1 MPTPL
6 QMSTANL
13 ITLSRLPFLLVIAA
27 LLYHPVPWSLFTALA
42 LLPAL
47 FLMDWLDGFVAR
59 QKNQVTDLGS
69 VLDIAVDRAVEN
81 VLWIVFAHQGLIGVW
96 IPILFLIRSFVVD
109 GVRSYAI
116 SRGYSAFG
124 MMHTGWGK
132 FLVSG
137 RFMRGLYG
145 LAKAGAFCALTLNQA
160 LKALDQQMAAR
171 QTWALA
177 SEHLLVGLAVAL
189 CIARGLPVLWD
200 IRAIL
205 GPAPEK

>member
-1 MPTPL
+1 
-6 QMSTANL
+6 MSTANL
-13 ITLSRLPFLLVIAA
+13 ITLSRLPFLLVIVV
-27 LLYHPVPWSLFTALA
+27 LLYHFHPWSLFAALA

-69 VLDIAVDRAVEN
+69 VLDIAVDRVVEN
-81 VLWIVFAHQGLIGVW
+81 VLWITFAHQGLVGIW
-96 IPILFLIRSFVVD
+96 IPILFIIRSFVVD

-116 SRGYSAFG
+116 SRGFSAFG
-124 MMHTGWGK
+124 MMHSGWGR

-160 LKALDQQMAAR
+160 LKSLDAQMAAK
-171 QTWALA
+171 QAWSLF
-177 SEHLLVGLAVAL
+177 SEDLLVGLAVLL
-189 CIARGLPVLWD
+189 CIARGLPVFWD